1 MLMTTICYTER
12 AKNGGTMPTRQ
23 VIAFDLDDTL
33 AVTKSPISDQM
44 SELLRKLLERYDV
57 CIISG
62 GKYEQ
67 FRMQVVDR
75 LDAPAHVLN
84 RLHLMPTCGTRYYRY
99 DELKTEWAL
108 QYAED
113 LTDAEKAEI
122 MQVLE
127 TSAKETGLWVEKPY
141 GDIIEDRGS
150 QVTYSALGQ
159 QAPADKKYEWAAE
172 NAKGK
177 KELRDLVAS
186 RLPNLEVRLGGSTSL
201 DITRIGI
208 DKAYGMEK
216 LMQALEIGKDDILFI
231 GDKLEEG
238 GNDYPVK
245 AMGIDS
251 IAVEGWE
258 DTALVIRGVLAVS

>member
-1 MLMTTICYTER
+1 
-12 AKNGGTMPTRQ
+12 MPGRQ

-33 AVTKSPISDQM
+33 AVTKSPISDRM
-44 SELLRKLLERYDV
+44 SDLLRKLLEHYDV

-67 FRMQVVDR
+67 FKMQVVDR
-75 LDAPAHVLN
+75 LDVPAHLLN
-84 RLHLMPTCGTRYYRY
+84 KLHLMPTCGTRYYRY
-99 DELKTEWAL
+99 DELKQEWAL

-113 LTDAEKAEI
+113 LSDQEKQDI
-122 MQVLE
+122 MRVLE
-127 TSAKETGLWVEKPY
+127 ESAKEVGLWEEKPY

-159 QAPADKKYEWAAE
+159 QAPAEKKYEWAAK
-172 NAKGK
+172 NADAKHK
-177 KELRDLVAS
+177 LRTLVAE
-186 RLPNLEVRLGGSTSL
+186 RLPNLEVRLGGSTSV

-216 LMQALEIGKDDILFI
+216 LIQALEISKDDILFL

-245 AMGIDS
+245 AMGVDT

-258 DTALVIRGVLAVS
+258 DTALALEGILGVS